1 MVKIYS
7 IIFFFLL
14 TTTLAFSETYYSG
27 PAGNWCTAP
36 NGKGNCTN
44 SISDKDNLIIDS
56 EIDLR
61 GSIELKGDIEI
72 LKTGKLNVKPGDLE
86 IGGKL
91 TIKSGGVLSV
101 QRNLL
106 FKNKSLVVVES
117 KSFIIAGNDF
127 INANNSNNIVLN
139 GSLEVGNNFENGN
152 NAVIKGS
159 GDISVSGNCINKGI
173 VFNVKNTC
181 NGINNL
187 ALPVELLSFDATVKD
202 NSVHLDWATASEKD
216 FDFFTVERSS
226 DAAEF
231 TPIGNSIK
239 GKGNSSTISN
249 YNYIDDSPFS
259 GRSYYRL
266 KATDFD
272 GTVEY
277 HPAISVNFQSE
288 SSFKVYPNPS
298 EGSSLNVLVN
308 SPSDSR
314 SSLSIYNIIGD
325 EVFKSSLR
333 NGRNEFKFDIPLE
346 AGLYVVIV
354 DNGILQKQTK
364 ITVE

>member
-1 MVKIYS
+1 MVKIY
-7 IIFFFLL
+7 FNTLFFLL
-14 TTTLAFSETYYSG
+14 TSTFAFSETYYSG

-44 SISDKDNLIIDS
+44 NISNKDNLIIDS
-56 EIDLR
+56 EIDLK

-72 LKTGKLNVKPGDLE
+72 LKTGKLNIKSGDLE

-91 TIKSGGVLSV
+91 DIKSGGILSV
-101 QRNLL
+101 QKNLL
-106 FKNKSLVVVES
+106 FKNKSSVAVEG
-117 KSFIIAGNDF
+117 KSFIIVGNDF
-127 INANNSNNIVLN
+127 INASNSKNILLN

-152 NAVIKGS
+152 NAEIKGS
-159 GDISVSGNCINKGI
+159 GDISVSGNCINNGT

-181 NGINNL
+181 SGINNL
-187 ALPVELLSFDATVKD
+187 ALPVELLSFIATAKDDA
-202 NSVHLDWATASEKD
+202 VHLEWATASEKD

-226 DAAEF
+226 DAAQF
-231 TPIGNSIK
+231 VPIGNSIK

-249 YNYIDDSPFS
+249 YNFVDDSPFS
-259 GRSYYRL
+259 GRSFYRL

-272 GTVEY
+272 GTEEY
-277 HPAISVNFQSE
+277 HPAISINFQPE
-288 SSFKVYPNPS
+288 SSFKIYPNPS
-298 EGSSLNVLVN
+298 KGNSLNVLISSSYN
-308 SPSDSR
+308 TR
-314 SSLSIYNIIGD
+314 SSMSIYNIIGD
-325 EVFKSSLR
+325 EVFRSLLR
-333 NGRNEFKFDIPLE
+333 NGPNEFKFDTPLE